1 MIGSIRRRSA
11 WTSFI
16 LNNKYSMCALYLPVN
31 KSACQLFGLQ
41 KRRQG
46 YNIICNNI
54 FNVGLYMWNA
64 TFLAGGPSAGRLPSV
79 YMYVNSV
86 YVNESVCSR

>member
-16 LNNKYSMCALYLPVN
+16 LNIKYSMCALYLPVN
-31 KSACQLFGLQ
+31 KIVSELFGIQ

-46 YNIICNNI
+46 YTCGMYTCGMRRLWPLSYPL
-54 FNVGLYMWNA
+54 VGYCQYMCMLTLYMSKS
-64 TFLAGGPSAGRLPSV
+64 LYVV
-79 YMYVNSV
+79 YDVFV
-86 YVNESVCSR
+86 FG